1 MDARGG
7 ADGNE
12 AEQVDVEGTGVDRAL
27 TGVEKKDDGGP
38 GTTEAEVGRADAAGP
53 GATGLEPAARLD
65 VAGPD
70 AAVPDLAGLD
80 LAGLDLAGLDL
91 VTSRE
96 PPTGLTT
103 RPAPLR
109 PGDPRELGEY
119 RVLGRLGEGG
129 MGTVYLARG
138 RDTGLVAVKVIRAD
152 VARIPRYRERFRREA
167 EAGRLV
173 ARFCTAEVL
182 DVVDPPDG
190 EPYLVT
196 EFIDGPT
203 LARAV
208 AVHGPLGGADVERV
222 AISVA
227 AALSAIHGAGL
238 VHRDLSPTNVLLSS
252 FGPRVIDFGLARVS
266 DDAPSGPRGRVA
278 GTLAYM
284 APEQARGHRVSG
296 AADVFAWGGLVLFA
310 ATGRAPFGDGPTV
323 DQLRRLLHS
332 DPSFEGLD
340 DSLREVVRA
349 AMRRESAGRP
359 SAEELLRALTRPGV
373 AAETIITSRL
383 DVIPLR
389 LPPGRDED
397 GPAPSAE
404 ILAVTRP
411 LPVLPRRP
419 DRPWSP

>member
-1 MDARGG
+1 M
-7 ADGNE
+7 
-12 AEQVDVEGTGVDRAL
+12 
-27 TGVEKKDDGGP
+27 
-38 GTTEAEVGRADAAGP
+38 
-53 GATGLEPAARLD
+53 
-65 VAGPD
+65 
-70 AAVPDLAGLD
+70 
-80 LAGLDLAGLDL
+80 
-91 VTSRE
+91 
-96 PPTGLTT
+96 TT
-103 RPAPLR
+103 RPEPLR

-129 MGTVYLARG
+129 MGTVYLGRG

-152 VARIPRYRERFRREA
+152 IARLPRYRERFRREA
-167 EAGRLV
+167 DAGRLV

-182 DVVDPPDG
+182 DVVDPVDG

-222 AISVA
+222 AVSVA

-238 VHRDLSPTNVLLSS
+238 VHRDLSPSNVLLST

-296 AADVFAWGGLVLFA
+296 AADIFAWGGLVLFA

-332 DPSFEGLD
+332 DPSFDCLD
-340 DSLREVVRA
+340 APLRDAVRA

-359 SAEELLRALTRPGV
+359 SAEELLRQLIQPGV

-383 DVIPLR
+383 DVVPLR
-389 LPPGRDED
+389 VPAATGDD
-397 GPAPSAE
+397 PAPSSGM
-404 ILAVTRP
+404 LAATRP
-411 LPVLPRRP
+411 LPVIPPWPDPADAASTPARAGRPWTAARTARPTGPGLPAGAGPWPMVTAAGPARPPGGAGAPMGGPPGRGPMSFAESPADASGP
-419 DRPWSP
+419 DRLAAARRS